1 MGIEEKR
8 RKIQISREIFKGLTS
23 QIHRKDSI
31 PVITQNT
38 TNVEEYSS
46 SAERIRTQKINTYLG
61 ANFSPDYINSQKC
74 SWVFWL

>member
-23 QIHRKDSI
+23 QIHRKDPI

-38 TNVEEYSS
+38 TNAEEYSS

-61 ANFSPDYINSQKC
+61 ANFSPDYINSQKG
-74 SWVFWL
+74 